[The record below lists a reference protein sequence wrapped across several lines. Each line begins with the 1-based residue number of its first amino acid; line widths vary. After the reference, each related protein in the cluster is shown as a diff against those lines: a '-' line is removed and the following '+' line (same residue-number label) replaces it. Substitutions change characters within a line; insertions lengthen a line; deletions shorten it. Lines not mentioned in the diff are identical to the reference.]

1 MKSAF
6 KYFGLLILGISL
18 FSCTDVVDLD
28 VEAAPPE
35 LVVDGLLSN
44 DRDLYI
50 KLSQT
55 SGFFD
60 NSDFE
65 PIRGARVSIY
75 ENGQETDIL
84 TESTDTPGT
93 YRSNFKGNVG
103 NQYQLRIE
111 INNNAPEQILGTWW
125 STADSMKRVPTID
138 SLGQMTLDR
147 NTIPQAFFP
156 GEYAVMYFGD
166 FEGVG
171 DYYRV
176 SRMLND
182 SVFAQENF
190 FITDENFD
198 GFYFGG
204 GLFPPIA
211 IYGPFEEPE
220 VGEEADSLS
229 VRLESVSEEFFDY
242 MQVLNTQVQ
251 TGSPFDAPPALV
263 LGNIYRDGNPN
274 DYGFGYFRVVAA
286 SENGIRYTP

>member
-60 NSDFE
+60 NSAFE

-93 YRSNFKGNVG
+93 YRSNFKGNIG

-138 SLGQMTLDR
+138 SLGQMSLDR

-211 IYGPFEEPE
+211 IFGPFEEPE